1 MIEKD
6 CMQQSEMMIIIV
18 IFTVILVLML
28 VVVVALVVRLLR
40 SRTKVMDSSEMS
52 SDTHSRYTL
61 PRLSIAT
68 TI

>member
-1 MIEKD
+1 MEKD
-6 CMQQSEMMIIIV
+6 CIQHSEVIIIIV

-28 VVVVALVVRLLR
+28 VVVVALVIRLLR

-52 SDTHSRYTL
+52 SETQSRYTL

-68 TI
+68 TM